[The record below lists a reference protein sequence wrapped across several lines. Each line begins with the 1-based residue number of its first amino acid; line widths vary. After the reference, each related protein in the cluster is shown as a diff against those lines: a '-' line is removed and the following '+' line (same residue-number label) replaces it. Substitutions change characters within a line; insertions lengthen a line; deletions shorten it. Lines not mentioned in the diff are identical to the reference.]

1 MRRHHRYHHYHRYHR
16 FNDHTHHHHRYYDHD
31 HHLIFI
37 KTMIIPIN
45 DSINDSIIVIMIM
58 TLFIVASAFVNLKP
72 LMVAQLLCW
81 ISNASSS

>member
-1 MRRHHRYHHYHRYHR
+1 MRRHVRHHRHHRYHR

-45 DSINDSIIVIMIM
+45 YSINDSIIVIMIM

-72 LMVAQLLCW
+72 FKFY
-81 ISNASSS
+81 